1 MFVLN
6 AYNIIHMYGI
16 YKLYN
21 RIKNPSKKPVIKS
34 YTKYNIRKPLLKK
47 Y

>member
-1 MFVLN
+1 
-6 AYNIIHMYGI
+6 MYGM

-21 RIKNPSKKPVIKS
+21 RMKKPYKKPDIES
-34 YTKYNIRKPLLKK
+34 YTKYNIQKPLLKK